1 MKQPQPPRWAS
12 RFLSWFCDEA
22 LLEEIQGDLEEAF
35 NHRAK
40 RLGLQQARQQYI
52 SDVFSFFKPYAFE
65 KYSRVKQF
73 VPMLDHRIKIALR
86 NILQHRRF
94 TFINA
99 FGLIA
104 GISAIVLISVYLNY
118 EYTFDEQVPNYER
131 THRLVNH
138 YRDQVYTCMKFPSYY
153 DSEGDD
159 QMALLRHLNNY
170 PMVEKA
176 CHFVPTQ
183 SAIGGGGKFF
193 AYLGE
198 QQHEL
203 ENILFTNTGTEFH
216 DLFPQHF
223 LLGDAKDA
231 WTDYSSIILSESLA
245 ERWFGKDWSKRRILG
260 KEVRMM
266 DEPFT
271 IKAVVADAP
280 ANSHFDFELILL
292 QKQIP
297 SWAAYTYVQLD
308 EKNDINQLVEQLN
321 ADVDLFYPG
330 YTDDVLSKGI
340 QAVPLADIHFTD
352 GMLYEIKE
360 VANKSYLSTFAIV
373 ALIILLIIWTNYTNL
388 SVAMYADR
396 QREIG
401 MRKVLGARSQD
412 VAAQLLLEAVAL
424 AVLCLPF
431 ILALTALTLPSFNEL
446 MGSEIA
452 ISQLFAVPSLLLL
465 VLLLVLTGLI
475 SGLYPAVV
483 YSWRKTLHLF
493 GQGSEKRLI
502 SRYFNF
508 RNGLVTLQFF
518 LVVGLL
524 SMTYFIYQQ
533 MQFIEQRD
541 LGFTKEDVLYF
552 EIDGAEKYEQLKAQL
567 KAIPEVQAVG
577 AGGLP
582 GSDMYNQLTYKMKD
596 TEVTLSDG
604 TQQYIGLDAVQ
615 TLELNCPACEK
626 LVAGKERIFVINRTA
641 AEKLA
646 KIKGLMP
653 EDLVGVILVTEPE
666 WENEE
671 YGYGI
676 HETIDGII
684 DDYKYFSLKYPNQSL
699 LISIY
704 RQTPWVYDMMIRANT
719 QDWSGTIEKI
729 KTAYSSVETERPFSP
744 NFLED
749 RLHRLYESE
758 ARSGKLLAILGIVA
772 IILAMMGLAGVVA
785 FLAYRRQK
793 EIGIRKVLGAS
804 VGSIL
809 LRFQREFGFLL
820 LLAVVLA
827 IPISLLLAA
836 HWLTGFAYHIQ
847 PQVWVVLGAGL
858 AVLVLV
864 VIVISIQAHRAASR
878 PPMEVL
884 RVKG

>member
-1 MKQPQPPRWAS
+1 MSTPRPPRWAS
-12 RFLSWFCDEA
+12 QFLRWFCDEA

-35 NHRAK
+35 FHRYQ
-40 RLGLQQARQQYI
+40 RLGPQQARQQYI
-52 SDVFSFFKPYAFE
+52 TDVISFCKPYAFE

-73 VPMLDHRIKIALR
+73 LPMLDHRIKIALR
-86 NILQHRRF
+86 NILHHKRF
-94 TFINA
+94 TAINA
-99 FGLIA
+99 IGLVV
-104 GISAIVLISVYLNY
+104 GVSAIVLISLYLNY
-118 EYTFDEQVPNYER
+118 EYTYDKAVPNHER
-131 THRLVNH
+131 TYRLVNH
-138 YRDQVYTCMKFPSYY
+138 FRDQVYTCMRFPSYF

-159 QMALLRHLNNY
+159 QMALLRHLENY
-170 PMVEKA
+170 SAVEKA

-193 AYLGE
+193 AYIEE

-203 ENILFTNTGTEFH
+203 ENILFTNTAVELH
-216 DLFPQHF
+216 DLFPQRF
-223 LLGDAKDA
+223 LLGDPEGALA
-231 WTDYSSIILSESLA
+231 NYSTLILSESLT
-245 ERWFGKDWSKRRILG
+245 ERWFGEDWAKRRILG
-260 KEVRMM
+260 KEVRIM

-292 QKQIP
+292 QEQIP
-297 SWAAYTYVQLD
+297 SWAAYTYIQLD
-308 EKNDINQLVEQLN
+308 EKNDINQFMQQLN

-330 YTDDVLSKGI
+330 YTENVLAKGI
-340 QAVPLADIHFTD
+340 QAVPLTEIHFTE

-360 VANKSYLSTFAIV
+360 VANKNYLSTFGIV

-412 VAAQLLLEAVAL
+412 IAGQLLLEAVAL
-424 AVLCLPF
+424 ALLCLPF
-431 ILALTALTLPSFNEL
+431 IFGLVTFALPHFNEL
-446 MGSEIA
+446 MGSMIA
-452 ISQLFAVPSLLLL
+452 TSQLYSIPSLLLL
-465 VLLLVLTGLI
+465 VLLLILTGLI
-475 SGLYPAVV
+475 SGLYPALV
-483 YSWRKTLHLF
+483 YSRRKTIKLF
-493 GQGSEKRLI
+493 GQGGEKRFI

-508 RNGLVTLQFF
+508 RNGLITLQFF

-533 MQFIEQRD
+533 MEFIEERD

-552 EIDGAEKYEQLKAQL
+552 EVDGAEKYEQLKAQL

-577 AGGLP
+577 AGGVP
-582 GSDMYNQLTYKMKD
+582 GAGMFNQLTYKMKD

-604 TQQYIGLDAVQ
+604 TEQYIGLDAVQ
-615 TLELNCPACEK
+615 TLQLDCPACKMLE
-626 LVAGKERIFVINRTA
+626 AGKESIFVINKTA

-646 KIKGLMP
+646 KIKGVTP
-653 EDLVGVILVTEPE
+653 DELVGDILITEPE

-671 YGYGI
+671 FGYGV
-676 HETIDGII
+676 HHTIDGII

-699 LISIY
+699 LISIF
-704 RQTPWVYDMMIRANT
+704 RQPGWIYEMMVRANT
-719 QDWSGTIEKI
+719 QDWGSTIEEVKA
-729 KTAYSSVETERPFSP
+729 AYSKVETERPFSP

-749 RLHRLYESE
+749 RLNQLYESE

-804 VGSIL
+804 VGNIL
-809 LRFQREFGFLL
+809 LRFQREFGLLL
-820 LLAVVLA
+820 LLAVLLA
-827 IPISLLLAA
+827 IPTSLLLAYR
-836 HWLTGFAYHIQ
+836 WLADFAYHIQ

-884 RVKG
+884 RVN

>member
-1 MKQPQPPRWAS
+1 MNRLQPPRWAS
-12 RFLSWFCDEA
+12 RFLGWFCDEA

-35 NHRAK
+35 YHRCQS
-40 RLGLQQARQQYI
+40 LGPQQARQQYI
-52 SDVFSFFKPYAFE
+52 TDVFSFFKPYAFE

-86 NILQHRRF
+86 NILHHKRF

-99 FGLIA
+99 VGLVV
-104 GISAIVLISVYLNY
+104 GISAIVLISLYLNY
-118 EYTFDEQVPNYER
+118 EYTFDKMVPQYER
-131 THRLVNH
+131 TYRLVNH
-138 YRDQVYTCMKFPSYY
+138 YRDQVYSCMKFPSYY
-153 DSEGDD
+153 NSEGDD
-159 QMALLRHLNNY
+159 QMALLRHLGNY
-170 PMVEKA
+170 PAVEKA

-183 SAIGGGGKFF
+183 TAIGGGGRFF
-193 AYLGE
+193 ANLDE
-198 QQHEL
+198 QQFEL
-203 ENILFTNTGTEFH
+203 ENILFTNTGTAFH
-216 DLFPQHF
+216 DLFPQRF
-223 LLGDAKDA
+223 LLGDPGDA
-231 WTDYSSIILSESLA
+231 LADYSSLILSESLS
-245 ERWFGKDWSKRRILG
+245 ERWFGKDWAKRRILG
-260 KEVRMM
+260 KEVRIMN
-266 DEPFT
+266 EPFI
-271 IKAVVADAP
+271 IKAVVEDAP

-292 QKQIP
+292 QKNIP
-297 SWAAYTYVQLD
+297 SWAAYTYIQLD
-308 EKNDINQLVEQLN
+308 EKNDIDQFMQQLN

-330 YTDDVLSKGI
+330 YTEDVLSKGI
-340 QAVPLADIHFTD
+340 QAVSLADIHFTD
-352 GMLYEIKE
+352 DMLYEIKE
-360 VANKSYLSTFAIV
+360 VANKNYLSTFAIV

-412 VAAQLLLEAVAL
+412 VAGQLLLEAVAL
-424 AVLCLPF
+424 ALLCLPF
-431 ILALTALTLPSFNEL
+431 ILALTFFALPAFNEL
-446 MGSEIA
+446 MGSQIPTG
-452 ISQLFAVPSLLLL
+452 QLFSISSLLLL
-465 VLLLVLTGLI
+465 ILLLVLTGLI
-475 SGLYPAVV
+475 SGLYPALV

-493 GQGSEKRLI
+493 GQGAEKRLV

-508 RNGLVTLQFF
+508 RNGLITLQFF

-541 LGFTKEDVLYF
+541 LGFIKEDILYF
-552 EIDGAEKYEQLKAQL
+552 GIDGAEKYEQLKSQL
-567 KAIPEVQAVG
+567 SAIPEIQAVG
-577 AGGLP
+577 AGGIP

-604 TQQYIGLDAVQ
+604 TQQYIGLDAVR
-615 TLELNCPACEK
+615 TLELDCPACEK
-626 LVAGKERIFVINRTA
+626 LEAGKERIFVINRTA

-646 KIKGLMP
+646 KIKGVAP
-653 EDLVGVILVTEPE
+653 EELIGDILVTEPE

-671 YGYGI
+671 YGYGV

-699 LISIY
+699 LVSIY
-704 RQTPWVYDMMIRANT
+704 RQSPWVYEMMVRANT
-719 QDWSGTIEKI
+719 QDWSKTIKDV
-729 KTAYSSVETERPFSP
+729 KRVYSSVESERPFVP

-749 RLHRLYESE
+749 RLNQLYESE

-772 IILAMMGLAGVVA
+772 IVLAMMGLAGVVA

-804 VGSIL
+804 VGNIL
-809 LRFQREFGFLL
+809 LRFQQEFGLLL

-827 IPISLLLAA
+827 VPISLLLAS
-836 HWLTGFAYHIQ
+836 HWLAGFAYHIQ
-847 PQVWVVLGAGL
+847 PQIWVVLGAGL
-858 AVLVLV
+858 AVLILV
-864 VIVISIQAHRAASR
+864 VIVVSVQAHRAASR

-884 RVKG
+884 RVNG